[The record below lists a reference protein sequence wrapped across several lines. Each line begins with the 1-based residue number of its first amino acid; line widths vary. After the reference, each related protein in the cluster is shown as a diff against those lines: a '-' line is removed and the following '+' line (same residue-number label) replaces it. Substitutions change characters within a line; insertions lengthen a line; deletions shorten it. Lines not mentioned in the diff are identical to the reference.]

1 MEVTD
6 FDVRRM
12 SPVSNAFSGG
22 SVTWIDLPF
31 GWVMPDGE
39 HGIVEESE
47 REALAALA
55 KARLCECD
63 YCTARRGR

>member
-1 MEVTD
+1 MARLTAKDVTVSND
-6 FDVRRM
+6 
-12 SPVSNAFSGG
+12 SPVDGY
-22 SVTWIDLPF
+22 WIDLPF

-63 YCTARRGR
+63 WLHGEARGR